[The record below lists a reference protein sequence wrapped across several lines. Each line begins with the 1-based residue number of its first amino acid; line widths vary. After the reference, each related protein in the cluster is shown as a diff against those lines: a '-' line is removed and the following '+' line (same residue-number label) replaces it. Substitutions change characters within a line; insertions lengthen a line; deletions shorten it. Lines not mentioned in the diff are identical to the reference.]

1 MVKEQFSYSKINTYN
16 ICPRKY
22 EFSYI
27 DFYPRKGSS
36 DIVLKGTLLHKMIEL
51 YINDKDYDIPYEK
64 EFLSLKE
71 EDFNAFKEDFEKI
84 KEQPLIKQLK
94 KMKDSCEINVE
105 QKLTNVFENFI
116 FSGNTDTLVKNEKKL
131 IIIDYKTGKVNQN
144 FEQLEFYALVSS
156 YLYPEVQDFLLV
168 LSFVSHEQDLK
179 ITLKKE
185 DMFKIE
191 NKLIKYISNINN
203 SIKFDKKVGPLCNY
217 CDYKD
222 ECDKKD
228 KLNKILEDINY
239 SKKFLPSTNVVGPLI
254 YNGYIGSNTIILND
268 IYNEND
274 FKTKRILSSDE
285 GTFLSN
291 ILEEYKIKLN
301 HLFLLN
307 YNFFVDKNYNEFE
320 DVLKSFNKEQFEQIL
335 DIIKPKNIIIFG
347 EDLYKKFTNLE
358 NFEHNT
364 IKIFKDYNIL
374 AFNDINTIIENFNDI
389 HSTNEIGLHENDNNF
404 DILKNI
410 LE

>member
-94 KMKDSCEINVE
+94 KMKNSCEINVE

-156 YLYPEVQDFLLV
+156 YLYPEIQDFLLV

-185 DMFKIE
+185 DMSKIE

-239 SKKFLPSTNVVGPLI
+239 SKKFLPSTNVVGPLV

-274 FKTKRILSSDE
+274 FKTKRILSGDE

-307 YNFFVDKNYNEFE
+307 YNFFIDKNYNEFE

-374 AFNDINTIIENFNDI
+374 AFNDINTIIENF
-389 HSTNEIGLHENDNNF
+389 ENDNNF

>member
-239 SKKFLPSTNVVGPLI
+239 SKKFLPSTNVVGPLV

-374 AFNDINTIIENFNDI
+374 AFNDINTIIENF
-389 HSTNEIGLHENDNNF
+389 ENDNNF

>member
-105 QKLTNVFENFI
+105 QKLTNIFENFI

-185 DMFKIE
+185 SKCF
-191 NKLIKYISNINN
+191 IS
-203 SIKFDKKVGPLCNY
+203 
-217 CDYKD
+217 
-222 ECDKKD
+222 
-228 KLNKILEDINY
+228 
-239 SKKFLPSTNVVGPLI
+239 T
-254 YNGYIGSNTIILND
+254 
-268 IYNEND
+268 
-274 FKTKRILSSDE
+274 
-285 GTFLSN
+285 
-291 ILEEYKIKLN
+291 
-301 HLFLLN
+301 
-307 YNFFVDKNYNEFE
+307 
-320 DVLKSFNKEQFEQIL
+320 
-335 DIIKPKNIIIFG
+335 
-347 EDLYKKFTNLE
+347 
-358 NFEHNT
+358 
-364 IKIFKDYNIL
+364 
-374 AFNDINTIIENFNDI
+374 
-389 HSTNEIGLHENDNNF
+389 
-404 DILKNI
+404 
-410 LE
+410 

>member
-36 DIVLKGTLLHKMIEL
+36 DVVLKGTLLHKMIEL
-51 YINDKDYDIPYEK
+51 YINDKDYNIPYEK

-156 YLYPEVQDFLLV
+156 YLYPEVQDFLLI

-239 SKKFLPSTNVVGPLI
+239 SKKFLPSTNVVGPLV

-274 FKTKRILSSDE
+274 FKTKRILSCDE

-358 NFEHNT
+358 NFEHNI

-374 AFNDINTIIENFNDI
+374 AFNDINTIIENF
-389 HSTNEIGLHENDNNF
+389 ENDNNF

>member
-51 YINDKDYDIPYEK
+51 YINDKDYNIPYEK

-239 SKKFLPSTNVVGPLI
+239 SKKFLPSTNVVGPLV

-274 FKTKRILSSDE
+274 FKTKRILSGDE

-389 HSTNEIGLHENDNNF
+389 YSTNRIGLHENDNNF

>member
-94 KMKDSCEINVE
+94 KMKNSCEINVE
-105 QKLTNVFENFI
+105 QKLTNIFENFI

-239 SKKFLPSTNVVGPLI
+239 SKKFLPSTNVVGPLV

-274 FKTKRILSSDE
+274 FKTKRILSGDE

-374 AFNDINTIIENFNDI
+374 AFNDINTIIENF
-389 HSTNEIGLHENDNNF
+389 ENDNNF

>member
-156 YLYPEVQDFLLV
+156 YLYPEVQDFLLI

-222 ECDKKD
+222 ECNKKD

-239 SKKFLPSTNVVGPLI
+239 SKKFLPSTNVVGPLV

-274 FKTKRILSSDE
+274 FKTKRILSGDE

-374 AFNDINTIIENFNDI
+374 AFNDINTIIENF
-389 HSTNEIGLHENDNNF
+389 ENDNNF

>member
-274 FKTKRILSSDE
+274 FKTKRILSGDE

-374 AFNDINTIIENFNDI
+374 AFNDINTIIENF
-389 HSTNEIGLHENDNNF
+389 ENDNNF

>member
-239 SKKFLPSTNVVGPLI
+239 SKKFLPSTNVVGPLV

-274 FKTKRILSSDE
+274 FKTKRILSGDE

-374 AFNDINTIIENFNDI
+374 AFNDINTIIENF
-389 HSTNEIGLHENDNNF
+389 ENDNNF

>member
-105 QKLTNVFENFI
+105 QKLTNIFENFI

-239 SKKFLPSTNVVGPLI
+239 SKKFLPSTNVVGPLV

-274 FKTKRILSSDE
+274 FKTKRILSGDE

-374 AFNDINTIIENFNDI
+374 AFNDINTIIENF
-389 HSTNEIGLHENDNNF
+389 ENDNNF

>member
-1 MVKEQFSYSKINTYN
+1 MSS
-16 ICPRKY
+16 IC
-22 EFSYI
+22 I
-27 DFYPRKGSS
+27 
-36 DIVLKGTLLHKMIEL
+36 
-51 YINDKDYDIPYEK
+51 
-64 EFLSLKE
+64 
-71 EDFNAFKEDFEKI
+71 
-84 KEQPLIKQLK
+84 
-94 KMKDSCEINVE
+94 
-105 QKLTNVFENFI
+105 NFI

-185 DMFKIE
+185 DMSKIE

-239 SKKFLPSTNVVGPLI
+239 SKKFLPSTNVVGPLV

-274 FKTKRILSSDE
+274 FKTKRILSGDE

-374 AFNDINTIIENFNDI
+374 AFNDINTIIENF
-389 HSTNEIGLHENDNNF
+389 ENDNNF

>member
-156 YLYPEVQDFLLV
+156 YLYPEVQDFLLI

-185 DMFKIE
+185 DMSKIE

-239 SKKFLPSTNVVGPLI
+239 SKKFLPSTNVVGPLV
-254 YNGYIGSNTIILND
+254 YNGYIGSNTMILND

-274 FKTKRILSSDE
+274 FKTKRILSGDE

-307 YNFFVDKNYNEFE
+307 YNFFIDKNYNEFE

-374 AFNDINTIIENFNDI
+374 AFNDINTIIENF
-389 HSTNEIGLHENDNNF
+389 ENDNNF

>member
-156 YLYPEVQDFLLV
+156 YLYPEIQDFLLV

-185 DMFKIE
+185 DMSKIE

-239 SKKFLPSTNVVGPLI
+239 SKKFLPSTNVVGPLV
-254 YNGYIGSNTIILND
+254 YNGYIGSNTMILND

-274 FKTKRILSSDE
+274 FKTKRILSGDE

-307 YNFFVDKNYNEFE
+307 YNFFIDKNYNEFE

-374 AFNDINTIIENFNDI
+374 AFNDINTIIENF
-389 HSTNEIGLHENDNNF
+389 ENDNNF

>member
-51 YINDKDYDIPYEK
+51 YINDKDYDVPYEK

-94 KMKDSCEINVE
+94 KMKNSCEINVE

-222 ECDKKD
+222 ECDKKE

-274 FKTKRILSSDE
+274 FKTKRILSGDE

-335 DIIKPKNIIIFG
+335 NIIKPKNIIIFG

-374 AFNDINTIIENFNDI
+374 AFNDINTIIENF
-389 HSTNEIGLHENDNNF
+389 ENDNNF

>member
-156 YLYPEVQDFLLV
+156 YLYPEIQDFLLV

-239 SKKFLPSTNVVGPLI
+239 SKKFLPSTNVVGPLV

-274 FKTKRILSSDE
+274 FKTKRILSGDE

-374 AFNDINTIIENFNDI
+374 AFNDINTIIENF
-389 HSTNEIGLHENDNNF
+389 ENDNNF

>member
-36 DIVLKGTLLHKMIEL
+36 DVVLKGTLLHKMIEL

-239 SKKFLPSTNVVGPLI
+239 SKKFLPSTNVVGPLV

-374 AFNDINTIIENFNDI
+374 AFNDINTIIENF
-389 HSTNEIGLHENDNNF
+389 ENDNNF

>member
-156 YLYPEVQDFLLV
+156 YLYPEIQDFLLV

-185 DMFKIE
+185 DMSKIE

-239 SKKFLPSTNVVGPLI
+239 SKKFLPSTNVVGPLV

-274 FKTKRILSSDE
+274 FKTKRILSGDE

-307 YNFFVDKNYNEFE
+307 YNFFIDKNYNEFE

-374 AFNDINTIIENFNDI
+374 AFNDINTIIENF
-389 HSTNEIGLHENDNNF
+389 ENDNNF

>member
-36 DIVLKGTLLHKMIEL
+36 DIDLKGTLLHKMIEL

-156 YLYPEVQDFLLV
+156 YLYPEIQDFLLV

-185 DMFKIE
+185 DMSKIE

-239 SKKFLPSTNVVGPLI
+239 SKKFLPSTNVVGPLV

-274 FKTKRILSSDE
+274 FKTKRILSGDE

-374 AFNDINTIIENFNDI
+374 AFNDINTIIENF
-389 HSTNEIGLHENDNNF
+389 ENDNNF

>member
-185 DMFKIE
+185 DMSKIE

-239 SKKFLPSTNVVGPLI
+239 SKKFLPSTNVVGPLV

-274 FKTKRILSSDE
+274 FKTKRILSGDE

-320 DVLKSFNKEQFEQIL
+320 DVLKSFNTEQFEQIL
-335 DIIKPKNIIIFG
+335 NIIKPKNIIIFG

-374 AFNDINTIIENFNDI
+374 AFNDINTIIKNF
-389 HSTNEIGLHENDNNF
+389 ENDNNF

>member
-156 YLYPEVQDFLLV
+156 YLYPEIQDFLLV

-239 SKKFLPSTNVVGPLI
+239 SKKFLPSTNVVGPLV

-274 FKTKRILSSDE
+274 FKTKRILSGDE

-320 DVLKSFNKEQFEQIL
+320 DVLKSFNTEQFEQIL

-374 AFNDINTIIENFNDI
+374 AFNDINTIIENF
-389 HSTNEIGLHENDNNF
+389 ENDNNF

>member
-144 FEQLEFYALVSS
+144 FEQLEF
-156 YLYPEVQDFLLV
+156 
-168 LSFVSHEQDLK
+168 
-179 ITLKKE
+179 
-185 DMFKIE
+185 
-191 NKLIKYISNINN
+191 
-203 SIKFDKKVGPLCNY
+203 
-217 CDYKD
+217 
-222 ECDKKD
+222 
-228 KLNKILEDINY
+228 
-239 SKKFLPSTNVVGPLI
+239 
-254 YNGYIGSNTIILND
+254 
-268 IYNEND
+268 
-274 FKTKRILSSDE
+274 
-285 GTFLSN
+285 
-291 ILEEYKIKLN
+291 
-301 HLFLLN
+301 
-307 YNFFVDKNYNEFE
+307 
-320 DVLKSFNKEQFEQIL
+320 
-335 DIIKPKNIIIFG
+335 
-347 EDLYKKFTNLE
+347 
-358 NFEHNT
+358 
-364 IKIFKDYNIL
+364 
-374 AFNDINTIIENFNDI
+374 
-389 HSTNEIGLHENDNNF
+389 
-404 DILKNI
+404 
-410 LE
+410 

>member
-156 YLYPEVQDFLLV
+156 YLYPEIQDFLLV

-185 DMFKIE
+185 DMSKIE

-239 SKKFLPSTNVVGPLI
+239 SKKFLPSTNVVGPLV

-374 AFNDINTIIENFNDI
+374 AFNDINTIIENF
-389 HSTNEIGLHENDNNF
+389 ENDNNF

>member
-51 YINDKDYDIPYEK
+51 YINDKDYNIPYEK
-64 EFLSLKE
+64 EFLALKE
-71 EDFNAFKEDFEKI
+71 EDFNTFKEDFEKI

-156 YLYPEVQDFLLV
+156 YLYPEIQDFLLV

-185 DMFKIE
+185 DMSKIE

-239 SKKFLPSTNVVGPLI
+239 SKKFLPSTNVVGPLV

-274 FKTKRILSSDE
+274 FKTKRILSGDE

-374 AFNDINTIIENFNDI
+374 AFNDINTIIENF
-389 HSTNEIGLHENDNNF
+389 ENDNNF

>member
-36 DIVLKGTLLHKMIEL
+36 DVVLKGTLLHKMIEL

-156 YLYPEVQDFLLV
+156 YLYPEIQDFLLV

-185 DMFKIE
+185 NMSKIE

-239 SKKFLPSTNVVGPLI
+239 SKKFLPSTNVVGPLV

-274 FKTKRILSSDE
+274 FKTKRILSGDE

-307 YNFFVDKNYNEFE
+307 YNFFIDKNYNEFE

-374 AFNDINTIIENFNDI
+374 AFNDINTIIENF
-389 HSTNEIGLHENDNNF
+389 ENDNNF

>member
-36 DIVLKGTLLHKMIEL
+36 DVVLKGTLLHKMIEL

-185 DMFKIE
+185 DMSKIE

-239 SKKFLPSTNVVGPLI
+239 SKKFLPSTNVVGPLV

-274 FKTKRILSSDE
+274 FKTKRILSGDE

-374 AFNDINTIIENFNDI
+374 AFNDINTIIENF
-389 HSTNEIGLHENDNNF
+389 ENDNNF

>member
-36 DIVLKGTLLHKMIEL
+36 DVVLKGTLLHKMIEL
-51 YINDKDYDIPYEK
+51 YINDKDYNIPYEK

-71 EDFNAFKEDFEKI
+71 EDFNAFKEGFEKI

-105 QKLTNVFENFI
+105 
-116 FSGNTDTLVKNEKKL
+116 KKL

-144 FEQLEFYALVSS
+144 FEQIEFYALVSS

-222 ECDKKD
+222 ECDKKY
-228 KLNKILEDINY
+228 KL
-239 SKKFLPSTNVVGPLI
+239 
-254 YNGYIGSNTIILND
+254 
-268 IYNEND
+268 
-274 FKTKRILSSDE
+274 
-285 GTFLSN
+285 
-291 ILEEYKIKLN
+291 
-301 HLFLLN
+301 
-307 YNFFVDKNYNEFE
+307 
-320 DVLKSFNKEQFEQIL
+320 
-335 DIIKPKNIIIFG
+335 
-347 EDLYKKFTNLE
+347 
-358 NFEHNT
+358 
-364 IKIFKDYNIL
+364 
-374 AFNDINTIIENFNDI
+374 
-389 HSTNEIGLHENDNNF
+389 
-404 DILKNI
+404 
-410 LE
+410 

>member
-94 KMKDSCEINVE
+94 KMKNSCEINVE

-156 YLYPEVQDFLLV
+156 YLYPEIQDFLLV

-185 DMFKIE
+185 DMSKIE

-239 SKKFLPSTNVVGPLI
+239 SKKFLPSTNVVGPLV

-274 FKTKRILSSDE
+274 FKTKRILSGDE

-374 AFNDINTIIENFNDI
+374 AFNDINTIIENF
-389 HSTNEIGLHENDNNF
+389 ENDNNF

>member
-156 YLYPEVQDFLLV
+156 YLYPEIQDFLLV

-185 DMFKIE
+185 DMSKIE

-239 SKKFLPSTNVVGPLI
+239 SKKFLPSTNVVGPLV

-274 FKTKRILSSDE
+274 FKTKRILSGDE

-335 DIIKPKNIIIFG
+335 NIIKPKNIIIFG

-358 NFEHNT
+358 NIEHKT
-364 IKIFKDYNIL
+364 IKNIKDYNIL
-374 AFNDINTIIENFNDI
+374 AFNDINTIIENF
-389 HSTNEIGLHENDNNF
+389 ENDNNF

>member
-156 YLYPEVQDFLLV
+156 YLYPEVQDFLLI

-239 SKKFLPSTNVVGPLI
+239 SKKFLPSTNVVGPLV

-374 AFNDINTIIENFNDI
+374 AFNDINTIIENF
-389 HSTNEIGLHENDNNF
+389 ENDNNF